1 MILSAVDNIFFGQL
15 FPNTRPSSSRE
26 WTTFE
31 LQTWKSI
38 KIPISKNPHLVR
50 ITIYLRYDVIG
61 NSSVAQLARRISSL
75 SIPGIYI
82 LKQRKFYQSF
92 PLVSRLCFERFISS
106 RPICQVFKDS
116 KQTSRQRRGADV
128 PISSSRPSDVIEYT
142 IKQTEEWQH
151 EIITLTSASTNSI
164 APFSLIHP

>member
-61 NSSVAQLARRISSL
+61 NSSVAQIARRISSL

-92 PLVSRLCFERFISS
+92 PLCHAFASSGLSALDRSARFSRILNKQATATGS
-106 RPICQVFKDS
+106 R
-116 KQTSRQRRGADV
+116 RAD
-128 PISSSRPSDVIEYT
+128 
-142 IKQTEEWQH
+142 
-151 EIITLTSASTNSI
+151 II
-164 APFSLIHP
+164 